1 MPIYLDPKNDLTFKK
16 VFGEHKHL
24 CISMVNSLLKFNGDN
39 EVVEI
44 EYDTGELIPEI
55 PALKDSIV
63 DIRCKAK
70 DGRQFI
76 VEMQLLWSNS
86 FRTRVLLNASKAFVK
101 QLDAG
106 MDYKLAQP
114 VYSLNLVNEIFET
127 GEDMK
132 DKFYH
137 YYKIVNIENTNKQIK
152 GLEFVFIE
160 LPKYK
165 PSNQE
170 AQDYFDSWLRF
181 MTEINEDTKEVCE
194 DLVKKKEVRE
204 AVQYLRES
212 AYTKAQLLTYDR
224 FRDAIKTQRTYIVDA
239 FDDGK
244 IEGIAEGE
252 LIGEARGIEKGKA
265 EGIAEGE
272 LIGEARGIEKGKA
285 EGMAE
290 GELIGVALGIW
301 QTVLL
306 MKAQG
311 MSVDA
316 ISKVTGWCK
325 EELAGL

>member
-1 MPIYLDPKNDLTFKK
+1 
-16 VFGEHKHL
+16 
-24 CISMVNSLLKFNGDN
+24 MVNSLLKFSGDN
-39 EVVEI
+39 EIVEI

-137 YYKIVNIENTNKQIK
+137 HYKIVNIENTNKQIK

-165 PSNQE
+165 PSNKE

-224 FRDAIKTQRTYIVDA
+224 FRDSIKTQRTYLVDA

-244 IEGIAEGE
+244 AE
-252 LIGEARGIEKGKA
+252 GKA

-272 LIGEARGIEKGKA
+272 LIGEARGIERGKAEGEAIGIEKGKA
-285 EGMAE
+285 EGE
-290 GELIGVALGIW
+290 FIGAAIGIW
-301 QTVLL
+301 QTALL

-311 MSVDA
+311 MSIDV

-325 EELAGL
+325 EELAGLY

>member
-1 MPIYLDPKNDLTFKK
+1 MGHQLGFLYYHHMPIYLDPKNDLTFKK

-24 CISMVNSLLKFNGDN
+24 CISMVNSLLKFSEGN
-39 EVVEI
+39 EIVEI

-137 YYKIVNIENTNKQIK
+137 HYKIVNIENTNKQIK
-152 GLEFVFIE
+152 GLE
-160 LPKYK
+160 LGPSPKK
-165 PSNQE
+165 CS
-170 AQDYFDSWLRF
+170 LRQA
-181 MTEINEDTKEVCE
+181 
-194 DLVKKKEVRE
+194 L
-204 AVQYLRES
+204 
-212 AYTKAQLLTYDR
+212 
-224 FRDAIKTQRTYIVDA
+224 
-239 FDDGK
+239 DG
-244 IEGIAEGE
+244 G
-252 LIGEARGIEKGKA
+252 
-265 EGIAEGE
+265 
-272 LIGEARGIEKGKA
+272 
-285 EGMAE
+285 
-290 GELIGVALGIW
+290 
-301 QTVLL
+301 
-306 MKAQG
+306 
-311 MSVDA
+311 S
-316 ISKVTGWCK
+316 
-325 EELAGL
+325 